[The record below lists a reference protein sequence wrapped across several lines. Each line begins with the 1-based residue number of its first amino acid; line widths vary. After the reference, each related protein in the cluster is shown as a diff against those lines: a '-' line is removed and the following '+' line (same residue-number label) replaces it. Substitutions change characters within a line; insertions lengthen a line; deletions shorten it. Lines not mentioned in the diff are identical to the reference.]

1 MREFS
6 TISVAKSRLLYYSYI
21 AAMLTFKPNPVHEY
35 YWNGVR
41 VPSVTE
47 ILDDVG
53 IVDYSSIPFGIREMA
68 LQRGADVH
76 TATHYDDENDLEFDE
91 ELWLAN
97 SIGYERQYQQTGRG
111 LAPTRAGYVSAWRKF
126 RRETRFDPDLIE
138 HQAYN
143 QTYGFAGTL
152 DRMGSSRAT
161 SDMLVDIKCGDAPA
175 WTRLQLA
182 AYASFFESPRRFT
195 RVAVELH
202 KDNSYRLFRW
212 EGKDWL
218 ADFAAFTSCLS
229 VYRMKREFNAET
241 YKQRH
246 RKGNV

>member
-1 MREFS
+1 
-6 TISVAKSRLLYYSYI
+6 
-21 AAMLTFKPNPVHEY
+21 MLTFKPNPIHEY

-53 IVDYSSIPFGIREMA
+53 IVDYSSIPFGVREMA
-68 LQRGADVH
+68 LQRGSDVH

-97 SIGYERQYQQTGRG
+97 EIGYEREYQRTGRG
-111 LAPTRAGYVSAWRKF
+111 VAPTRAGYVAAWRKF
-126 RRETRFDPDLIE
+126 RRETGFTPDLIE
-138 HQAYN
+138 HKGYNEAYR
-143 QTYGFAGTL
+143 FAGTL
-152 DRMGSSRAT
+152 DRMGTYLAPSVYSPVNEVRTIQA
-161 SDMLVDIKCGDAPA
+161 SQPDILIDIKCGDAPQ

-182 AYASFFESPRRFT
+182 AYASFFQSPRRFT

-202 KDNSYRLFRW
+202 KDNTYRLFRW
-212 EGKDWL
+212 EGKDWQ
-218 ADFAAFTSCLS
+218 ADFNAFVACLM
-229 VYRMKREFNAET
+229 VYNMKREFNAET

-246 RKGNV
+246 RKGNL

>member
-1 MREFS
+1 
-6 TISVAKSRLLYYSYI
+6 
-21 AAMLTFKPNPVHEY
+21 MLTFKPNPIHEY
-35 YWNGVR
+35 CWNGVR

-53 IVDYSSIPFGIREMA
+53 IVDYSSIPFGVREMA
-68 LQRGADVH
+68 LQRGSDVH
-76 TATHYDDENDLEFDE
+76 AATHFDDENDLEFDE

-97 SIGYERQYQQTGRG
+97 PIGYEREYQRTGRG
-111 LAPTRAGYVSAWRKF
+111 VAPTRAGYVAAWRKF
-126 RRETRFDPDLIE
+126 RRETGFVPELIE
-138 HQAYN
+138 HQGYN
-143 QTYGFAGTL
+143 EAYGFAGTL
-152 DRMGSSRAT
+152 DRMGTYQVKGDAQA
-161 SDMLVDIKCGDAPA
+161 DILIDIKCGDAPQ

-182 AYASFFESPRRFT
+182 AYASFFQSPRRFT
-195 RVAVELH
+195 RIAVELH
-202 KDNSYRLFRW
+202 KDNTYRLFRW

-246 RKGNV
+246 RKGN